1 MRSGKI
7 SVLAI
12 SAALMAGEPD
22 VGFGSVRASG
32 AAPDS
37 SVLVLAEPSEPGTRL
52 VVAGRVA
59 RPDGRPAGHER
70 IGVYHTDAKGEYGV
84 HPTRR
89 TFPPA
94 RDARL
99 SGLVVTDAQGRFE
112 IRTIRPGHYPGGGT
126 PQHIHFIVGR
136 ANQELLFADDPLL
149 ENHAH
154 TGEAEGTRVRPVTTD
169 AKGVQHVSIELKTR

>member
-7 SVLAI
+7 SVLAV

-22 VGFGSVRASG
+22 VGFGSSRASG

-52 VVAGRVA
+52 VVAGKLL
-59 RPDGRPAGHER
+59 RPDGRPAGTR
-70 IGVYHTDAKGEYGV
+70 RVGVYHTDAKGEYGV
-84 HPTRR
+84 HANRR

-99 SGLVVTDAQGRFE
+99 SGLLVTDPQGRFE

-126 PQHIHFIVGR
+126 PQHIHFIVAGE
-136 ANQELLFADDPLL
+136 NLELLFADDPLL
-149 ENHAH
+149 KNRSR
-154 TGEAEGTRVRPVTTD
+154 TGEAEGTTVRPVTTD
-169 AKGVQHVSIELKTR
+169 ANGIQHVSIELKTR